1 MKKILISIFTIA
13 AFIFYVAYQR
23 LGFGGHTAIQ
33 TPNTDTSNSDVG
45 TQTGAVARYRDG
57 EYNGVSVDAY
67 YGRVEVVAVVK
78 NGQLVDV
85 QFLDYPRDRSTSIEI
100 SGLATPILRTEAITA
115 QSAEVDIVSGAT
127 ETSKAFKE
135 SLASALVKA
144 RL

>member
-23 LGFGGHTAIQ
+23 LGFGSYTTAQI
-33 TPNTDTSNSDVG
+33 PSTDTQNSGISTEIGVMS
-45 TQTGAVARYRDG
+45 RYRDG
-57 EYNGVSVDAY
+57 EYNGISVDAY
-67 YGRVEVVAVVK
+67 YGRVEVIAVVK

-85 QFLDYPRDRSTSIEI
+85 QFLDYPRDRSTSAEI
-100 SGLATPILRTEAITA
+100 NGLATPVLRTEAIAA

-144 RL
+144 QL